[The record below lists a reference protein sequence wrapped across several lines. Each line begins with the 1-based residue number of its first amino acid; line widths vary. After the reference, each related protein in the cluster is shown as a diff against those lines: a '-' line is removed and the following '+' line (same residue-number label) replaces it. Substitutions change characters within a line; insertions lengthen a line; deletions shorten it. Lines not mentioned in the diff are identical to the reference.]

1 MGQIVLSQE
10 ETGEKLEESEQKPK
24 DPGKRT
30 PEEIAKEW
38 VERSKKEKII
48 GALPLPSQIEAARYL
63 WGVQG
68 LKKNQIAT
76 ILHLGLP
83 IINDACDGMLQGKP
97 PGEPNQQEIEDC
109 LVSLGL
115 KVEKPKTEKKAEEVL
130 FVTSPAAPSQKAL
143 SSIYALAIQKGFETM
158 EDFIFQELIPWYGVK
173 MEWEFRAHKRISP
186 EVFLIFLDEVTRKSL
201 KFDELAQFALRD
213 GVRVE

>member
-1 MGQIVLSQE
+1 LSQE
-10 ETGEKLEESEQKPK
+10 ETESGQKPK
-24 DPGKRT
+24 EPGKRT

-38 VERSKKEKII
+38 VERSKKEKVV

-68 LKKNQIAT
+68 LERRQIST
-76 ILHLGLP
+76 ILHLSLP
-83 IINDACDGMLQGKP
+83 IINDACDGILQGKP
-97 PGEPNQQEIEDC
+97 PGGPNQQEIEEYLAD
-109 LVSLGL
+109 LGL
-115 KVEKPKTEKKAEEVL
+115 AVEKPKKKEEVL
-130 FVTSPAAPSQKAL
+130 VVTSPAAPSQKAL

-158 EDFIFQELIPWYGVK
+158 DDFIFRELIPWYGVK

-186 EVFLIFLDEVTRKSL
+186 EDFLVFLDEVTRKSL
-201 KFDELAQFALRD
+201 KFDELAQFALRE